1 MMLRGQVT
9 AEFLLAFAILLVFIS
24 LVVAGIGQL
33 EVAERELG
41 GSVSD
46 RMEAEE
52 AASALWS
59 GCVAGRASAEIPLH
73 RAAEGGKVVVGNS
86 SARILDCGDIYGE
99 PV

>member
-1 MMLRGQVT
+1 MIRRGQVT
-9 AEFLLAFAILLVFIS
+9 AEFLLAFAVLLVFIS

-33 EVAERELG
+33 EGAERELG
-41 GSVSD
+41 GSISD
-46 RMEAEE
+46 KMGAEE
-52 AASALWS
+52 AASALWA

-86 SARILDCGDIYGE
+86 SARILDCGGMEGE